1 MNQEYKPTTE
11 TVKFYDA
18 MTLYFDNTITFE
30 EFTTIVEGFRN
41 DEN

>member
-1 MNQEYKPTTE
+1 MIYEPKTE
-11 TVKFYDA
+11 TVKFYNA
-18 MTLYFDNTITFE
+18 MALYFDDSITFE